1 MDTQPRAFVP
11 PHPIPSTE
19 PPTALGLIRTV
30 VRNPIE
36 IWGEYVYNNPY
47 AKAHFLHEHTLIA
60 NDPGLVR
67 HILVDNHKNF
77 RMSRM
82 RQLILKPIL
91 QEGLITAEGEIWK
104 RTRKTVAPVFAPRHI
119 KGFADMMQERI
130 ETFLDRYRNGE
141 GEVHDISIDMTDL
154 TYEVLSKTLFTDEIA
169 SDGFD
174 FAHDV
179 DKLLASMGTVDP
191 MDMLKAPKWVP
202 RFRRIRGRR
211 VLNKFRRVVDDT
223 IEMRRAKMQAD
234 PGSVTDDFLTLLLR
248 TEGPDGLS
256 TQEIADNL
264 ITFIGAGH
272 ETTARSL
279 GWTLY
284 CLANAPH
291 ERMLVEEEIDRVL
304 ADNPPPIE
312 WLDLMPR
319 TRAAF
324 EEALRLYPPAPS
336 INREAIEAET
346 FTLKD
351 GKVIEIEKG
360 MTVLVVTWVLHRH
373 RDFWD
378 NPDAFQP
385 SRFWPENRD
394 RIDRFQYLPFG
405 AGPRV
410 CIGATFSLQEAVIA
424 LALMLKEFRFEP
436 TPGLAPWPVQKLT
449 VQADKGLP
457 MRVTRK

>member
-154 TYEVLSKTLFTDEIA
+154 TYEVLSKTLFY
-169 SDGFD
+169 
-174 FAHDV
+174 
-179 DKLLASMGTVDP
+179 
-191 MDMLKAPKWVP
+191 
-202 RFRRIRGRR
+202 R
-211 VLNKFRRVVDDT
+211 
-223 IEMRRAKMQAD
+223 
-234 PGSVTDDFLTLLLR
+234 
-248 TEGPDGLS
+248 
-256 TQEIADNL
+256 
-264 ITFIGAGH
+264 
-272 ETTARSL
+272 
-279 GWTLY
+279 
-284 CLANAPH
+284 
-291 ERMLVEEEIDRVL
+291 
-304 ADNPPPIE
+304 
-312 WLDLMPR
+312 
-319 TRAAF
+319 
-324 EEALRLYPPAPS
+324 
-336 INREAIEAET
+336 
-346 FTLKD
+346 
-351 GKVIEIEKG
+351 
-360 MTVLVVTWVLHRH
+360 
-373 RDFWD
+373 
-378 NPDAFQP
+378 
-385 SRFWPENRD
+385 
-394 RIDRFQYLPFG
+394 
-405 AGPRV
+405 
-410 CIGATFSLQEAVIA
+410 
-424 LALMLKEFRFEP
+424 
-436 TPGLAPWPVQKLT
+436 
-449 VQADKGLP
+449 
-457 MRVTRK
+457 